1 MISAK
6 KGILLF
12 NELDEIRKYKNE
24 NYNFRLRVF
33 MELEILFSFE
43 ESSNSASP
51 LAALQINE

>member
-12 NELDEIRKYKNE
+12 NELDEIGKYKNE
-24 NYNFRLRVF
+24 NYKFRLSVF
-33 MELEILFSFE
+33 MKLEILFSFE
-43 ESSNSASP
+43 ESINSASP